1 MIKIII
7 LLFIFLI
14 SLYIIY
20 KLCLKN
26 TDLFYN
32 YEEFTDKPKPKPKNK
47 IKQKNNTL
55 NKLINQ
61 NKELHEKI
69 VVITGATG
77 GIGYALSRILNNIGC
92 KLILH
97 GRSKKKVDNLV
108 DEILNAYRSL
118 NGSAAVA
125 KKLEVERQ
133 ADSSR

>member
-32 YEEFTDKPKPKPKNK
+32 YEEFTDKPKPKNNK
-47 IKQKNNTL
+47 KPKNNTL

-69 VVITGATG
+69 EL
-77 GIGYALSRILNNIGC
+77 YW
-92 KLILH
+92 KLYL
-97 GRSKKKVDNLV
+97 KV
-108 DEILNAYRSL
+108 R
-118 NGSAAVA
+118 
-125 KKLEVERQ
+125 
-133 ADSSR
+133 